1 MNGKKLNLG
10 NGATDEPK
18 LVPKSDYGKLTSGS
32 IPQHFRS
39 MAVPMAIGMVFSTL
53 YAVVDTFYAGLI
65 STDTQAGLVIA
76 SQVFMLLIALGF
88 GLSTAMGALVG
99 HALGEKMSTDARQL
113 ACQGIVFGISA
124 SIIISAVGHF
134 YSADILS
141 VISKPGA
148 YQDAAIDYLQLLLF
162 GAIAFILAFGAN
174 GILQAQGNMKAMQRA
189 QVWAFFAN
197 LGLNPLFIFGIPNIV
212 PVMGFTGIAVSTL
225 VSQSGVLV
233 YVLYRVFKSDL
244 MIGATR
250 ALFLPKFKD
259 NMTILTQALPSSF
272 SIIVMMLAGI
282 VVQFF
287 LKEFGANAV
296 AGFGVALRL
305 EQLLLLPAFGL
316 TGSLLPIAAQNFGAG
331 NYDRVRE
338 ATRYCLK
345 VGCVLMVGAVFIIWL
360 VGGGAISLFTS
371 DPEVIRYGIGYLRV
385 DSIILPVYVA
395 LFTINSI
402 FQAFK
407 KPIWTV
413 WIGVYRQGIGVALF
427 SYIGV
432 VYLQLGVFGIW
443 FGIVTSVITGLI
455 LSLFLVERIARVEI
469 GGLLFTRHKQS

>member
-1 MNGKKLNLG
+1 
-10 NGATDEPK
+10 
-18 LVPKSDYGKLTSGS
+18 
-32 IPQHFRS
+32 
-39 MAVPMAIGMVFSTL
+39 MAIPMAIGMLFSTL

-65 STDTQAGLVIA
+65 STDAQAGLIIA

-99 HALGEKMSTDARQL
+99 NALGKKSPTEARQL
-113 ACQGIVFGISA
+113 ACQGIMFGIGT
-124 SIIISAVGHF
+124 SIMIGVLGYF

-141 VISKPGA
+141 IISKPGA

-162 GAIAFILAFGAN
+162 GAMAFLLSFGAN

-197 LGLNPLFIFGIPNIV
+197 LGLNPLFIFGIPNIL
-212 PVMGFTGIAVSTL
+212 PAMGFTGIAVSTL
-225 VSQSGVLV
+225 VSQSGVLA
-233 YVLYRVFKSDL
+233 YVLYRVFKSEL
-244 MIGATR
+244 MAGATW
-250 ALFLPKFKD
+250 ALFIPKLKD
-259 NMTILTQALPSSF
+259 NKTILTQALPSSF
-272 SIIVMMLAGI
+272 SMIVMMLAGI

-287 LKEFGANAV
+287 LKEFGPNAV

-338 ATRYCLK
+338 ATLYCLK
-345 VGCVLMVGAVFIIWL
+345 VGCLLMAGASAVIWVLSGIAM
-360 VGGGAISLFTS
+360 SLFTS
-371 DPEVIRYGIGYLRV
+371 NPEVIQYGVGYLRV

-413 WIGVYRQGIGVALF
+413 WIGIYRQGIGVALF

-432 VYLQLGVFGIW
+432 VIFQLGVFGIW
-443 FGIVTSVITGLI
+443 FGIVLSVVTGLI
-455 LSLFLVERIARVEI
+455 LSIILVERIARKEI
-469 GGLLFTRHKQS
+469 GGLFTRRT

>member
-1 MNGKKLNLG
+1 MNGKNSIPD
-10 NGATDEPK
+10 TETIPK
-18 LVPKSDYGKLTSGS
+18 PKSETEGDYGKLTSGS

-39 MAVPMAIGMVFSTL
+39 MAIPMAIGMVFSTL

-65 STDTQAGLVIA
+65 STDAQAGLIIA

-99 HALGEKMSTDARQL
+99 NALGEKSPIEARQL
-113 ACQGIVFGISA
+113 ACQGIVFGIGT
-124 SIIISAVGHF
+124 SIIIGVLGYF
-134 YSADILS
+134 YSSDVLS
-141 VISKPGA
+141 IISKPGA
-148 YQDAAIDYLQLLLF
+148 YQNAAIDYLQLLLF
-162 GAIAFILAFGAN
+162 GATAFLLAFGAN

-197 LGLNPLFIFGIPNIV
+197 LGLNPLFIFGIPNIF
-212 PVMGFTGIAVSTL
+212 PAMGFTGIAISTL
-225 VSQSGVLV
+225 VSQSGVLA

-244 MIGATR
+244 MIGATLD
-250 ALFLPKFKD
+250 LFLPKLSD
-259 NMTILTQALPSSF
+259 NKTILTQALPSSF
-272 SIIVMMLAGI
+272 SMIVMMLAGI

-287 LKEFGANAV
+287 LKEFGSNAV

-316 TGSLLPIAAQNFGAG
+316 TGSLLPIVAQNFGAG

-338 ATRYCLK
+338 ATQYCLK
-345 VGCVLMVGAVFIIWL
+345 VGCLLMAGAAAVIWL
-360 VGGGAISLFTS
+360 LGGVAMSLFTNN
-371 DPEVIRYGIGYLRV
+371 PEVIQYGVGYLRV

-432 VYLQLGVFGIW
+432 VILQLGVFGIW
-443 FGIVTSVITGLI
+443 FGIVTSVVTGLI
-455 LSLFLVERIARVEI
+455 LSLFLVERIARKEI
-469 GGLLFTRHKQS
+469 GGLFIRPT

>member
-1 MNGKKLNLG
+1 MNDKYSNLDG
-10 NGATDEPK
+10 EVLEEFESAPAG
-18 LVPKSDYGKLTSGS
+18 DYGKLTSGS
-32 IPQHFRS
+32 IPMHFRS
-39 MAVPMAIGMVFSTL
+39 MAIPMAIGMLFSTL

-65 STDTQAGLVIA
+65 STDAQAGLIIA

-99 HALGEKMSTDARQL
+99 NALGEKSPVEARQL
-113 ACQGIVFGISA
+113 ACQGIVFGIGT
-124 SIIISAVGHF
+124 SIIISVLGYF
-134 YSADILS
+134 YSEDILS
-141 VISKPGA
+141 IISKPGA
-148 YQDAAIDYLQLLLF
+148 YQNAAIDYLQLLLF
-162 GAIAFILAFGAN
+162 GAMAFLLSFGAN

-197 LGLNPLFIFGIPNIV
+197 LGLNPLFIFGIPNIL
-212 PVMGFTGIAVSTL
+212 PAMGFTGIAVSTL
-225 VSQSGVLV
+225 VSQFGVLA

-244 MIGATR
+244 MSGANW
-250 ALFLPKFKD
+250 ALFLPKLKD
-259 NMTILTQALPSSF
+259 NQTILTQALPSSF
-272 SIIVMMLAGI
+272 SMIVMMLAGI

-287 LKEFGANAV
+287 LKEFGSNAV

-331 NYDRVRE
+331 NYGRVRE

-345 VGCVLMVGAVFIIWL
+345 VGCLLMAGAAAVIWL
-360 VGGGAISLFTS
+360 LSGLAMSLFTS
-371 DPEVIRYGIGYLRV
+371 NPDVIQYGVGYLRV
-385 DSIILPVYVA
+385 DSFILPVYVA

-413 WIGVYRQGIGVALF
+413 WIGIYRQGIGVALF

-432 VYLQLGVFGIW
+432 IIFQLGVFGIW
-443 FGIVTSVITGLI
+443 FGIALSVVTGLI
-455 LSLFLVERIARVEI
+455 LSIILVERIARQEI
-469 GGLLFTRHKQS
+469 GGLFTHRT